1 MNALAL
7 AEEIIAGRRLQRG
20 DEELTELLSTDLEE
34 LCQAA
39 DKLRE
44 TYCQNKVDLC
54 TILTAEAAAAA
65 RTAST
70 ARSPHTRRRAVRN
83 MAFLRRM

>member
-39 DKLRE
+39 DKL
-44 TYCQNKVDLC
+44 Q
-54 TILTAEAAAAA
+54 IG
-65 RTAST
+65 
-70 ARSPHTRRRAVRN
+70 RAHV
-83 MAFLRRM
+83 